1 MNINLTSITFVSL
14 YHIVAIYGLT
24 QLQFTKNDVYSTLF
38 MYFFT
43 GLGITAGYHRLWSH
57 KSYTANKL
65 LEIVLAFAGSG
76 ALQGSILWWSKFH
89 RLHHN
94 KSDTEDDPY
103 GPQKRFLY
111 SHILWIFENRQLS
124 KLKTV
129 DVSDLKKNEIVIFQH
144 KFYSIIALACSTGMP
159 LTYYY
164 LFNYSLMNCIFFPIA
179 LSRILTWHSTWFVNS
194 LAHSFGTQPYGK
206 SGTSRNH
213 LFTALLTLGE
223 GYHNFHHEFPYDYRN
238 AIKWYEYDPTKWLIE
253 FLYYMGMV
261 SHLHTKD
268 ELNKKIVT
276 KEKQENMTMEE
287 YKNSKENL
295 ILYNNNI
302 YDITDLIQNHPG
314 GSNYI
319 KMILRKD
326 EEFIINMMN
335 KFNNHTQYAYK
346 LLEKCKICKL
356 VQ

>member
-1 MNINLTSITFVSL
+1 
-14 YHIVAIYGLT
+14 
-24 QLQFTKNDVYSTLF
+24 

-65 LEIVLAFAGSG
+65 LEIVLAFAGAG
-76 ALQGSILWWSKFH
+76 ASQGSILWWSKYH

-103 GPQKRFLY
+103 GPQKGFIY
-111 SHILWIFENRQLS
+111 SHILWIFENRELS
-124 KLKTV
+124 KLKTI
-129 DVSDLKKNEIVIFQH
+129 DVSDLKKNKIVMFQH
-144 KFYSIIALACSTGMP
+144 RFYPIIALACSIGMP

-164 LFNYSLMNCIFFPIA
+164 LFNYNLKNCIYYPIA
-179 LSRILTWHSTWFVNS
+179 LSRILVWHSTWFVNS
-194 LAHSFGTQPYGK
+194 LAHSLGTQPYGK

-213 LFTALLTLGE
+213 LFTALLTFGE

-238 AIKWYEYDPTKWLIE
+238 AIKWYQYDPTKWLIE
-253 FLYYMGMV
+253 FLYYIGMV
-261 SHLHTKD
+261 NNLQTKD
-268 ELNKKIVT
+268 ELNKKIIN
-276 KEKQENMTMEE
+276 KEKRSKDMTMEQ
-287 YKNSKENL
+287 YKNSTENL

-302 YDITDLIQNHPG
+302 YDVTDLIQNHPG

-326 EEFIINMMN
+326 EEFIINSMN
-335 KFNNHTQYAYK
+335 KLNNHTQNAYK